1 MMQVDITI
9 FVNVLIL
16 HPFLPKWMNG
26 DIGMFVMIAINLLK
40 THMDKIAK
48 II

>member
-9 FVNVLIL
+9 FVNVLLL
-16 HPFLPKWMNG
+16 HIFLMELSNG

-40 THMDKIAK
+40 THMDIIAK